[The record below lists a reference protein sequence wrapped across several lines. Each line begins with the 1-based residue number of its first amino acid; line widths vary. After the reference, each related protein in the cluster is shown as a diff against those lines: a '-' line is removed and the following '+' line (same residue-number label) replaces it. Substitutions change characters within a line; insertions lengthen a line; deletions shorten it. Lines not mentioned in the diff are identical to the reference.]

1 MTFLTNR
8 VARLLFAIPFGIFG
22 IVQLMNADSV
32 VGMVP
37 EFIPG
42 GIVWVYLTGLALLAA
57 SFAIVSQRQVRL
69 ASLLLAVMLLVFV
82 FTVHLPAVLDGD
94 PNAMPNLLKDT
105 SLAGGALLLAGIY
118 WDWDEPLMEESL

>member
-8 VARLLFAIPFGIFG
+8 IARLLFAIPFGIFG
-22 IVQLMNADSV
+22 IIHLMNADSLL
-32 VGMVP
+32 GMVP

-42 GIVWVYLTGLALLAA
+42 GIVWIYLTGLTFLAV

-69 ASLLLAVMLLVFV
+69 ASLLLAVILLTFAL
-82 FTVHLPAVLDGD
+82 TVHLPAVLDGNPSAL
-94 PNAMPNLLKDT
+94 PNMLKDI

-118 WDWDEPLMEESL
+118 WDEPGLDEL